1 MFWLS
6 FLFFN
11 LQTGDFF
18 KDDLPKAELYIL
30 ARVLHDWS
38 DEKLNILL
46 SKVAEACT
54 PGKRLLFFFK
64 AGGAVIPNLTKEFCA
79 QRETEKKKSCQA

>member
-1 MFWLS
+1 MVLLLS

-11 LQTGDFF
+11 VQTGDFF
-18 KDDLPKAELYIL
+18 KDDLPKADLYIL

-38 DEKLNILL
+38 DEKVNILL

-54 PGKRLLFFFK
+54 PGKSLVSPSFK
-64 AGGAVIPNLTKEFCA
+64 LNFRYWSVQGDK
-79 QRETEKKKSCQA
+79 